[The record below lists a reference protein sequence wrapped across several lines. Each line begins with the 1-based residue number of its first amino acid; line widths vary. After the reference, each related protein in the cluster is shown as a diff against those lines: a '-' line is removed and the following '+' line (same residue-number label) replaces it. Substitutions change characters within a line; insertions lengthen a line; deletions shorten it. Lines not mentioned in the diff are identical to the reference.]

1 MGLWSLLVEMEKN
14 RRKSK
19 RTGFYCSKLPKNRRK
34 SKIRRRSKNR
44 RKSKRTGFL
53 LLKIAATT

>member
-1 MGLWSLLVEMEKN
+1 MIGGRARIGGRGREPV
-14 RRKSK
+14 
-19 RTGFYCSKLPKNRRK
+19 FYCSKLPMYWRMSNNRRK
-34 SKIRRRSKNR
+34 IKNR

>member
-19 RTGFYCSKLPKNRRK
+19 RTV
-34 SKIRRRSKNR
+34 
-44 RKSKRTGFL
+44 FL
-53 LLKIAATT
+53 LLKIAKEQEDEK